1 MRNRPENQIEIRLT
15 LIRHGATLSNKEGR
29 YLGKT
34 DEALSPEGIGMLK
47 KAVTGGNYPTADLL
61 FSGPM
66 KRCLETAQILYPGQT
81 PIFVPEWTEMDFGAF
96 EGHNYQELSGDP
108 AYQRWIDSGGTLPFP
123 EGESREEFIRRNV
136 AGYEKML
143 YYMKMILERSAA
155 SEQGDYNTGSEKTEL
170 ERSDEIGAQDAG
182 IQSVSAVVHGGTIMA
197 LLSHFTGGEYF
208 DYQANA
214 DRVTAVFWYSRWE
227 GEPRSARIFTH
238 CQSLDCQNLQKEK
251 HIDEISYS
259 GIRSGIFTGSALW
272 RSLFSAPSIRGIGW
286 LIAKTEKTLRAGNP
300 QGNPTERE
308 GVERR
313 QGKLLVVVVLLFT
326 GMLSA
331 LILFGAY
338 AMHPGLGVV
347 IEAVMTYQILAARCL
362 QVESSKVWK
371 QLNAGSLEEARKAVS
386 MIVGRDT
393 EHLTEE
399 GVAKAAIETVAENT
413 SDGVI
418 APMLYTALGGPV
430 LGFLYKAV
438 NTMDSMVGYK
448 NEKYLHFGRAAAKL
462 DDVMNFLPARISALL
477 MVGTAFISGKSYNGK
492 QAWRIW
498 RRDNRKHASPIPPRR
513 NPCAQERWE
522 SSWREM
528 PVILA
533 RS

>member
-1 MRNRPENQIEIRLT
+1 MRNRSENQIEIRLT

-197 LLSHFTGGEYF
+197 LLSHFLGEQYF
-208 DYQANA
+208 NYQ
-214 DRVTAVFWYSRWE
+214 VKC
-227 GEPRSARIFTH
+227 G
-238 CQSLDCQNLQKEK
+238 QG
-251 HIDEISYS
+251 YS
-259 GIRSGIFTGSALW
+259 GRLVFLAGGGTPEWKEFRPLSEFTKG
-272 RSLFSAPSIRGIGW
+272 
-286 LIAKTEKTLRAGNP
+286 E
-300 QGNPTERE
+300 
-308 GVERR
+308 
-313 QGKLLVVVVLLFT
+313 
-326 GMLSA
+326 
-331 LILFGAY
+331 
-338 AMHPGLGVV
+338 
-347 IEAVMTYQILAARCL
+347 TY
-362 QVESSKVWK
+362 
-371 QLNAGSLEEARKAVS
+371 
-386 MIVGRDT
+386 
-393 EHLTEE
+393 
-399 GVAKAAIETVAENT
+399 
-413 SDGVI
+413 
-418 APMLYTALGGPV
+418 
-430 LGFLYKAV
+430 
-438 NTMDSMVGYK
+438 
-448 NEKYLHFGRAAAKL
+448 
-462 DDVMNFLPARISALL
+462 
-477 MVGTAFISGKSYNGK
+477 
-492 QAWRIW
+492 
-498 RRDNRKHASPIPPRR
+498 
-513 NPCAQERWE
+513 
-522 SSWREM
+522 
-528 PVILA
+528 
-533 RS
+533 